1 MCCLDAKVAA
11 NDTCSRILPV
21 AIAAI
26 VVISGGCQ
34 HSAPIPQPPLNIVAL
49 GDSITRGYGVP
60 IGAGWVELLAAR
72 LQGTPEKPGVSVFNA
87 GGNGNTSAEGMSRM
101 EADVLPHLPGLVL
114 LEFGGNDAVHDD
126 ARHVTVD
133 DFERNL
139 LAICRRVREGG
150 GEIILVTFPPVINA
164 WHAAHADSYY
174 DRWGGLD
181 QCVDQYRERTRAVAR
196 RMGYPLFDLDHLL
209 RERIAVTGPEPWILR
224 DGVHPTPAG
233 HQFVSEAILQFL
245 RDCGKLR

>member
-1 MCCLDAKVAA
+1 MYCLNSNVAA
-11 NDTCSRILPV
+11 NGTCSRTLSV

-26 VVISGGCQ
+26 VGFFGGCQ
-34 HSAPIPQPPLNIVAL
+34 RSAHTRRPPPSIVAF

-60 IGAGWVELLAAR
+60 VGTGWVELLSAR

-87 GGNGNTSAEGMSRM
+87 GGNGNTSAEGMSRI

-114 LEFGGNDAVHDD
+114 VEFGGNDATHD

-139 LAICRRVREGG
+139 LTICQRVWGRGG
-150 GEIILVTFPPVINA
+150 DIVLVTFPPIINA
-164 WHAAHADSYY
+164 WHLSHSDAYY

-181 QCVDQYRERTRAVAR
+181 QRIEQYRSARASWPGA
-196 RMGYPLFDLDHLL
+196 PD
-209 RERIAVTGPEPWILR
+209 IPSST
-224 DGVHPTPAG
+224 
-233 HQFVSEAILQFL
+233 
-245 RDCGKLR
+245 